1 MRRDCTEEEWDDA
14 IAKWWLPLAEPIRRL
29 LLATYAQL
37 AERFSDVEPLP
48 SDMKSTE
55 VPIEKVKFLLELI
68 YQHGRKEV
76 AETIFRDLDPSL
88 CGQLFKIY
96 HQQARAYSAA
106 IRQNYHSVY
115 SHDDTLEHNAKI
127 LLDIFL
133 EVPCVDDDFFILP
146 TAPLASESC
155 DELLA
160 RMEAAMNSCNELV
173 HRLKYDDGV
182 LWNPETVIDLRSFF
196 QMWGHTSDKCNW
208 RRQYLTA
215 TDTTLQFCV
224 PEMLK
229 AFLCRTLGGK
239 QKLRSHYSIANDVQ
253 KLFEEVKIGNYGL
266 NSDCISSGI
275 CQRASN
281 LVNDFRA
288 VSIYTNI
295 KEHAMMALVPLL
307 KNLSQFDAKRLVYAL
322 FIERHCSDWWRG
334 GNRHG
339 FSKRPLHFGSMW
351 TKEIPCVLGDYV
363 DAMQSLSLED
373 VSEQSHFCSD
383 LSQLSKWAHDD
394 RLRYG
399 GRNEN
404 TVLRRIFGLP
414 LPANIISAMGE
425 FMVENLYQDNIND
438 VDGWKW
444 QNALEVRPFL
454 GRYCYE
460 NPDNAQLVWA
470 YLQRA
475 IENAI
480 MAVEGLEADDV
491 DERQRPHFVA
501 VALALVDSCIR
512 TRAKSLIPLI
522 MRLEDTQAIV
532 PVLIPN
538 IENLADRFEKVPS
551 VCIDTKE
558 YFMIR
563 FDDYVTL

>member
-1 MRRDCTEEEWDDA
+1 
-14 IAKWWLPLAEPIRRL
+14 
-29 LLATYAQL
+29 
-37 AERFSDVEPLP
+37 
-48 SDMKSTE
+48 
-55 VPIEKVKFLLELI
+55 
-68 YQHGRKEV
+68 
-76 AETIFRDLDPSL
+76 
-88 CGQLFKIY
+88 
-96 HQQARAYSAA
+96 
-106 IRQNYHSVY
+106 
-115 SHDDTLEHNAKI
+115 
-127 LLDIFL
+127 
-133 EVPCVDDDFFILP
+133 
-146 TAPLASESC
+146 
-155 DELLA
+155 
-160 RMEAAMNSCNELV
+160 
-173 HRLKYDDGV
+173 
-182 LWNPETVIDLRSFF
+182 
-196 QMWGHTSDKCNW
+196 
-208 RRQYLTA
+208 
-215 TDTTLQFCV
+215 
-224 PEMLK
+224 
-229 AFLCRTLGGK
+229 
-239 QKLRSHYSIANDVQ
+239 
-253 KLFEEVKIGNYGL
+253 
-266 NSDCISSGI
+266 
-275 CQRASN
+275 
-281 LVNDFRA
+281 
-288 VSIYTNI
+288 
-295 KEHAMMALVPLL
+295 MMALVPLL

-399 GRNEN
+399 GRNDN
-404 TVLRRIFGLP
+404 SVLRRIFGLP

-532 PVLIPN
+532 QYSYPILKI
-538 IENLADRFEKVPS
+538 
-551 VCIDTKE
+551 
-558 YFMIR
+558 
-563 FDDYVTL
+563 